1 MERFAEMRFTHQL
14 DAAWIML
21 LWKAIHGGD
30 PAPEQVAL
38 GAIAA
43 LAGALSNRAAAPVD
57 EASIKELQSR
67 LKSVGVRFR
76 TEARPENPAGDDEFC
91 EWDEDLQKWLCI
103 YTGPLRVAEGARPA

>member
-1 MERFAEMRFTHQL
+1 MSKIPERKFAHQL

-30 PAPEQVAL
+30 PPPEQVAL

-57 EASIKELQSR
+57 GASIKELQSR

-76 TEARPENPAGDDEFC
+76 TEDRPEKPAGDDEFC

-103 YTGPLRVAEGARPA
+103 YTGPLRLADEARPG